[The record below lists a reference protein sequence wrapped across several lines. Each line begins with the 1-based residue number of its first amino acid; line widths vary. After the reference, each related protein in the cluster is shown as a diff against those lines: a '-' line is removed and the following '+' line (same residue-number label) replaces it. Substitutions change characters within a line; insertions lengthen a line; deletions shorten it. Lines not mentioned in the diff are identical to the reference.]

1 MWLVIG
7 LVLGAA
13 VLALVLWM
21 RRNKVAVRW
30 YEWLIAVIGLGLLLF
45 SIPNFTNSF
54 AEREPTAAW
63 MFLLVLILPAVI
75 LMAIAFQ
82 LVWRRSR
89 AV

>member
-7 LVLGAA
+7 LVLGIAI
-13 VLALVLWM
+13 LALVLWI
-21 RRNKVAVRW
+21 RNNKVAIRW
-30 YEWLIAVIGLGLLLF
+30 YEWLIAAIGLGLLLF
-45 SIPNFTNSF
+45 SIPNFTSSF

>member
-21 RRNKVAVRW
+21 RNNKVAVRW

-45 SIPNFTNSF
+45 SIPNFTSSF

-75 LMAIAFQ
+75 LMAIAFR
-82 LVWRRSR
+82 LIWHRSR

>member
-7 LVLGAA
+7 LVLGVA
-13 VLALVLWM
+13 VLALVLWI
-21 RRNKVAVRW
+21 RNNKVAIRW

-45 SIPNFTNSF
+45 SIPNFTSSF
-54 AEREPTAAW
+54 AEREPAAAW
-63 MFLLVLILPAVI
+63 MFLLVLILPAVL

>member
-13 VLALVLWM
+13 ILALVLWI
-21 RRNKVAVRW
+21 RNNKVAVRW

-45 SIPNFTNSF
+45 SIPNFTSSF

-75 LMAIAFQ
+75 LMAIAFR
-82 LVWRRSR
+82 LIWHRSR